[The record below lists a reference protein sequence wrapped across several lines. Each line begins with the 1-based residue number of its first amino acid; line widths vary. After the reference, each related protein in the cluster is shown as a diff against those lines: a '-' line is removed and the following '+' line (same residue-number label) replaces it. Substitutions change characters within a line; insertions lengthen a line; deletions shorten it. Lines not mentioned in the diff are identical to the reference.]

1 MTATPTPDRGQVIG
15 EMWISDSIG
24 FPLNKTNFMVAAAQM
39 VAARVSL
46 NIEGKEKILPVTL
59 NNEDVYIHSKYLRDG
74 GKWTKAAEHVRK
86 ACFPQ
91 MASKIIDLADKDR
104 SIYPNGGVL
113 VFMDNINEVENI
125 STLLKSLITKKSYK
139 IGIREGNEKNASIGI
154 AITTKNDTA
163 GFNFVRMGAIVT
175 GVYGQSAASRHQ
187 LRGRI
192 RRIGQIRQSVEFW
205 TVFPSNTILSMLF
218 ERHNTVDAKNSTLEQ
233 MAHEF
238 TRKERHP
245 MS

>member
-1 MTATPTPDRGQVIG
+1 MPSSAEEKCKV
-15 EMWISDSIG
+15 ESKKEVVKSDAIKESQ
-24 FPLNKTNFMVAAAQM
+24 NS
-39 VAARVSL
+39 SL
-46 NIEGKEKILPVTL
+46 G
-59 NNEDVYIHSKYLRDG
+59 R
-74 GKWTKAAEHVRK
+74 
-86 ACFPQ
+86 
-91 MASKIIDLADKDR
+91 IDLLCLK
-104 SIYPNGGVL
+104 
-113 VFMDNINEVENI
+113 INVRD
-125 STLLKSLITKKSYK
+125 K
-139 IGIREGNEKNASIGI
+139 IGIREGNEKTASIGI

-218 ERHNTVDAKNSTLEQ
+218 ERHNTVDSKNSTLEQ

-238 TRKERHP
+238 TRKERHH